1 MNQPFEATCSDLE
14 NFMHVLSMKNVK
26 VVFSNKHNFKQKL
39 NHRPV
44 IIKIIKLEKWA
55 CAGGNP

>member
-1 MNQPFEATCSDLE
+1 MNQPFEATCSDLV

-55 CAGGNP
+55 YAGGNP

>member
-14 NFMHVLSMKNVK
+14 NFIHVLSMKNVK
-26 VVFSNKHNFKQKL
+26 VRFSNKYDFEQKL
-39 NHRPV
+39 DHRPV

-55 CAGGNP
+55 CGGNP

>member
-14 NFMHVLSMKNVK
+14 NFIHVLSMKNVK
-26 VVFSNKHNFKQKL
+26 VRFSNKYDFEQKL
-39 NHRPV
+39 DHRPF

-55 CAGGNP
+55 CGGNP

>member
-14 NFMHVLSMKNVK
+14 NFIHVLSMKNVK
-26 VVFSNKHNFKQKL
+26 GTFSNKYDFKQKL
-39 NHRPV
+39 DHRPV

-55 CAGGNP
+55 CGGNP

>member
-1 MNQPFEATCSDLE
+1 MNQSFEATCSDLE
-14 NFMHVLSMKNVK
+14 NFIHVLSMKNVK
-26 VVFSNKHNFKQKL
+26 VVFSYKYNFKLKL

-55 CAGGNP
+55 CGANP